1 MVVILF
7 QIFHLI
13 VDILFIRTH
22 NESMVKLKKL
32 LSDDQKIIRHRR
44 LVLGIQITITTWLVE
59 LIAYVFAIFV
69 ILIGLNPQNRVG
81 EICVGE
87 LVVVLYAIILPGIV
101 LIRDSELKD
110 NILESSW
117 YISILN
123 TFGWIY
129 KGPMRENVPGVE
141 TPSNND
147 EISTNRETAN
157 LEMTSNR
164 KEKRETSEET
174 SISVDNNKSEA
185 SELSSQRQ

>member
-1 MVVILF
+1 
-7 QIFHLI
+7 
-13 VDILFIRTH
+13 
-22 NESMVKLKKL
+22 MVKLKKL

-59 LIAYVFAIFV
+59 VIAYVVAILV
-69 ILIGLNPQNRVG
+69 RLIGLNPQNRLG

-101 LIRDSELKD
+101 VIRDSELKE

-129 KGPMRENVPGVE
+129 KGPMRENIPEVK
-141 TPSNND
+141 TKSAND
-147 EISTNRETAN
+147 VVSTNRETA
-157 LEMTSNR
+157 LERHSNR
-164 KEKRETSEET
+164 QEKTETSEET
-174 SISVDNNKSEA
+174 AISVDNKSEP
-185 SELSSQRQ
+185 SEVSS

>member
-1 MVVILF
+1 
-7 QIFHLI
+7 
-13 VDILFIRTH
+13 
-22 NESMVKLKKL
+22 MVKLKKL

-174 SISVDNNKSEA
+174 SISVDITNQKQANFHLKDNEIKTLDL
-185 SELSSQRQ
+185 EY

>member
-1 MVVILF
+1 M
-7 QIFHLI
+7 
-13 VDILFIRTH
+13 
-22 NESMVKLKKL
+22 
-32 LSDDQKIIRHRR
+32 
-44 LVLGIQITITTWLVE
+44 
-59 LIAYVFAIFV
+59 
-69 ILIGLNPQNRVG
+69 IGLHPQNRVA

-129 KGPMRENVPGVE
+129 KGPMKENIPEVE
-141 TPSNND
+141 TQSNND
-147 EISTNRETAN
+147 VVSTNRETDR

-164 KEKRETSEET
+164 QEKRETSEET
-174 SISVDNNKSEA
+174 SISVDNKSETRK
-185 SELSSQRQ
+185 LSS

>member
-1 MVVILF
+1 MCIILR
-7 QIFHLI
+7 IFHLI

>member
-1 MVVILF
+1 MAAIAFVEYW
-7 QIFHLI
+7 
-13 VDILFIRTH
+13 RGH
-22 NESMVKLKKL
+22 NL
-32 LSDDQKIIRHRR
+32 LHFNKAYE
-44 LVLGIQITITTWLVE
+44 GIQITITTWLVE

-157 LEMTSNR
+157 LEMT
-164 KEKRETSEET
+164 
-174 SISVDNNKSEA
+174 
-185 SELSSQRQ
+185 